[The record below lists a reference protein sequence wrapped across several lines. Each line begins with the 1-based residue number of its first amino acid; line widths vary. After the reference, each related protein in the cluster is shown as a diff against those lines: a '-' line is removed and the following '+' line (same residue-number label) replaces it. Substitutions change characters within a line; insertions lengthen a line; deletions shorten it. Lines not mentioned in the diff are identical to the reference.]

1 MRVWWRFLFVM
12 LVLLLKCCPKEQEQ
26 EQDKDYEEEGS
37 RGTRRLTARGG
48 MLSFPADMENAA
60 RAQRKASPEPAAR
73 WHEVQ
78 GADGQPRP
86 LFQKLVRDLSNLS
99 PADMRILDDRM
110 EATLREM
117 GVTFDV
123 IRTDPWGQQPWT
135 CDLLPHVFES
145 ADWALIVSGI
155 RQRLQAFEA
164 FLRDV
169 YGRREILRAGVV
181 PTHVVLGSPHYQ
193 NPAIGLPRP
202 RDSFLHLSGICL
214 SRDGRGAWQVKHHH
228 FSHATGISYMMQ
240 NRRALAR
247 VIPELFQDTAVES
260 LAEVPLI
267 VLERLRETAAT
278 FGGDPTVV
286 LLSPG
291 AGRTLSTEQS
301 FLARRMGIPMVQGGD
316 LLVLNDR
323 VFLKTVRGLERVE
336 VIQNRVADSW
346 LDPLVFRRDSLLG
359 VPGLVHCL
367 RKGTVALVNTVGAQ
381 LADDR
386 SLLAFAPQII
396 RFYLGEAA
404 ILPSTP
410 TLWLGDIDQR
420 ELVVENLGNYRIRPI
435 FRENTSGSF
444 ERGLPADEANLRQE
458 IRRMPAGY
466 VAQPREEG
474 ATTIC
479 YERGRKVEYP
489 QDHIMFAVRSGNDF
503 QVFPG
508 ALTRVH
514 SRSATADEFGFGWTS
529 KDSWV
534 LSDATTEPLLPTLGR
549 RIADTGLPSRQT
561 TSRVAEAFFWM
572 GRYLERAHHQA
583 CLIGVIEGLE
593 TEELNSAER
602 KHYRP
607 MWNRLLPPLE
617 KSAGTSRRS
626 IVTRLDRYRLV
637 LSPEPGSVV
646 STFLRATHNAESVQ
660 DSLSPEAWATITN
673 LRTRFQRTRFR
684 EEITESEA
692 VRTTRRLA
700 DFATQLIPQFFA
712 VGANTMLADDG
723 WRFCEMGQMLERAI
737 ITANSVVSISK
748 DLDWTAGTE
757 SLHGGEI
764 QLSAF
769 LRLLGCRDAYR
780 RIYQM
785 RAEPIPTLEL
795 LWQNPQVPRSVARC
809 LTRCGDLLR
818 ESIAPELLSTSG
830 APLAIDSLITRLR
843 SIDWRGFVRPLQA
856 EDQPATRTPVPG
868 VPAQDELDPLLDELL
883 GATLG
888 IHDAIADSFLNH
900 QARIAAAHPPIDGG

>member
-1 MRVWWRFLFVM
+1 M
-12 LVLLLKCCPKEQEQ
+12 L
-26 EQDKDYEEEGS
+26 
-37 RGTRRLTARGG
+37 TFA
-48 MLSFPADMENAA
+48 ADMENAV
-60 RAQRKASPEPAAR
+60 RAQRKTSPSAAPR
-73 WHEVQ
+73 WHEVN
-78 GADGQPRP
+78 GPDGSPRP
-86 LFQKLVRDLSNLS
+86 HFRKLVRDLSDLS

-117 GVTFDV
+117 GVTFDL

-135 CDLLPHVFES
+135 CDLLPHVFQSE
-145 ADWALIVSGI
+145 DWALIARGI
-155 RQRLQAFEA
+155 RQRLRAFEC

-169 YGRREILRAGVV
+169 YDKREILRAGVI
-181 PTHVVLGSPHYQ
+181 PIHAVLGSPHYQ
-193 NPAIGLPRP
+193 NAAIGLPRP
-202 RDSFLHLSGICL
+202 RDAFLHLSGICL
-214 SRDGRGAWQVKHHH
+214 ARDARGAWQVKHHH

-247 VIPELFQDTAVES
+247 VIPELFQDAAVQS

-267 VLERLRETAAT
+267 VLERLRETAAD

-286 LLSPG
+286 LLTPG

-301 FLARRMGIPMVQGGD
+301 FLARRMGVPMVQGGD
-316 LLVLNDR
+316 LLVLNDQ

-346 LDPLVFRRDSLLG
+346 LDPLVFRRDSMLG

-367 RKGTVALVNTVGAQ
+367 RKGTVALVNAVGAQ

-386 SLLAFAPQII
+386 SLLAFSPQIV

-404 ILPSTP
+404 ILPTTP

-420 ELVVENLGNYRIRPI
+420 ELVLENLGDYRIRPI

-444 ERGLPADEANLRQE
+444 ERSVPTDEANLRQE
-458 IRRMPAGY
+458 IRRLPASF

-474 ATTIC
+474 ATTVC
-479 YERGRKVEYP
+479 YEGGRKVEYP
-489 QDHIMFAVRSGNDF
+489 QDHIMFAVRSGSDF
-503 QVFPG
+503 EVFPG

-514 SRSATADEFGFGWTS
+514 SRNAATDDFGFGWTS

-534 LSDATTEPLLPTLGR
+534 LSDATTDPLLPSLSSRVPDAT
-549 RIADTGLPSRQT
+549 LPSRQA
-561 TSRVAEAFFWM
+561 TSRVAESFFWM

-583 CLIGVIEGLE
+583 YLISVIETLE

-626 IVTRLDRYRLV
+626 IVNRLDRYRLV

-660 DSLSPEAWATITN
+660 DALSPEAWATVTN

-684 EEITESEA
+684 DEVSEVEA
-692 VRTTRRLA
+692 VRTTRRMV

-712 VGANTMLADDG
+712 VAANTMLADDG

-737 ITANSVVSISK
+737 ITANSVISISK
-748 DLDWTAGTE
+748 DLDWTAGSE

-764 QLSAF
+764 ELSAF

-785 RAEPIPTLEL
+785 RAEPIAALEL
-795 LWQNPQVPRSVARC
+795 LWQNPQVPRSVVRC

-830 APLAIDSLITRLR
+830 APAAIESLILR
-843 SIDWRGFVRPLQA
+843 IQRIDWRAFIRPPQE
-856 EDQPATRTPVPG
+856 EDQPLTRAMSAGAPNVE
-868 VPAQDELDPLLDELL
+868 ELDPLLEDLL
-883 GATLG
+883 GDTLG

-900 QARIAAAHPPIDGG
+900 QARIAAASQPLLAGF

>member
-1 MRVWWRFLFVM
+1 M
-12 LVLLLKCCPKEQEQ
+12 L
-26 EQDKDYEEEGS
+26 
-37 RGTRRLTARGG
+37 T
-48 MLSFPADMENAA
+48 FPADMENAA
-60 RAQRKASPEPAAR
+60 RTQRKLSPSPAAR
-73 WHEVQ
+73 WHEVSGPD
-78 GADGQPRP
+78 GAPRP
-86 LFQKLVRDLSNLS
+86 HFHKLVSDLADLS

-117 GVTFDV
+117 GVTFDI

-145 ADWALIVSGI
+145 EDWALIVRGI

-169 YGRREILRAGVV
+169 YDKREILRAGVV
-181 PTHVVLGSPHYQ
+181 PIHAVLGSPHYQ
-193 NPAIGLPRP
+193 NAAKGLPRP

-214 SRDGRGAWQVKHHH
+214 SRDTRGAWQVKHHH

-247 VIPELFQDTAVES
+247 VIPELFQDTAVQS

-316 LLVLNDR
+316 LLVLNDQ

-336 VIQNRVADSW
+336 IIQNRVADSW
-346 LDPLVFRRDSLLG
+346 LDPLVFRRDSVLG

-367 RKGTVALVNTVGAQ
+367 RKGTVALVNAVGSQ

-396 RFYLGEAA
+396 RFYLAESP
-404 ILPSTP
+404 ILPTIP

-420 ELVVENLGNYRIRPI
+420 EMVLENLAEYRIRPI

-444 ERGLPADEANLRQE
+444 ERGLPTDEASLRQE
-458 IRRMPAGY
+458 IRRLPASF
-466 VAQPREEG
+466 VAQPRIEG
-474 ATTIC
+474 ATTVC
-479 YERGRKVEYP
+479 YEGGRKVEHT
-489 QDHIMFAVRSGNDF
+489 QDHVIFAVRSGADF
-503 QVFPG
+503 DVFPG

-514 SRSATADEFGFGWTS
+514 SRGEAADEFGFGWTS

-534 LSDATTEPLLPTLGR
+534 LSDATTEPLLPALAS
-549 RIADTGLPSRQT
+549 RIPDAGLPSRQA
-561 TSRVAEAFFWM
+561 TSRVAESFFWM

-583 CLIGVIEGLE
+583 YLISIIETLE

-602 KHYRP
+602 KLYRP

-626 IVTRLDRYRLV
+626 IVNRLDRYRLV
-637 LSPEPGSVV
+637 LSPTPGSVV

-660 DSLSPEAWATITN
+660 DTLSPEAWATITN
-673 LRTRFQRTRFR
+673 LRSRFQRTRFR
-684 EEITESEA
+684 EEITEAEA
-692 VRTTRRLA
+692 VRTTRRMA

-712 VGANTMLADDG
+712 VAANTMLADDG

-764 QLSAF
+764 ELSAF

-795 LWQNPQVPRSVARC
+795 LWQNPQVPRSVVRC
-809 LTRCGDLLR
+809 LTRCVDLLR
-818 ESIAPELLSTSG
+818 ESIAPELLVTSG
-830 APLAIDSLITRLR
+830 APIAIESLIVRIQR
-843 SIDWRGFVRPLQA
+843 IDWRAFVRAPQE
-856 EDQPATRTPVPG
+856 EDQPASRRAILGAPS
-868 VPAQDELDPLLDELL
+868 QDELAPLLDELL
-883 GATLG
+883 DGTLG

-900 QARIAAAHPPIDGG
+900 QARIAAASQPLLQGF